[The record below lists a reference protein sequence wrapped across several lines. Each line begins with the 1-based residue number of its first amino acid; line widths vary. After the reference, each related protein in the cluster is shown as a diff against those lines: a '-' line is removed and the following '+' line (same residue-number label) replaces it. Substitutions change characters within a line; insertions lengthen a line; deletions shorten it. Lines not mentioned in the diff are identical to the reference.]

1 MLSASSVVAGSV
13 TVTDGNYTWDQTNG
27 SSNENDFG
35 VSYNS
40 GLRRVTVNYY
50 NGAAAGKTIF
60 ATYRTPSAGFSGAI
74 GDGGQPWLETAI
86 NGTAQTPRLKLLT
99 VPFASRSKIA
109 DSVSSENPKTQTDV
123 KNLSNLIQRV
133 NLTGVPMPGHYADST
148 SGGSVSGINSSFLEG
163 SSATWLSASKK
174 YSSTILLNPPTS
186 NFGWVGAWGWAVMAR
201 TSVNAQVSRI
211 TGTMSL
217 SNTYYNNAEIRFV
230 YSDNSTQSF
239 SRGSGSFDITNPSPN
254 KPVKSVEYYG
264 GTSSS
269 QAQGA
274 TISGFVSYPVSNQKR
289 FVDINLLSQGI
300 IASNICL
307 VTDNIEPQKITFQVQ
322 SGSWTSQEFNSSQ
335 DIQIPSQTPISG
347 LRIFLNYT
355 PSSASFDGAE
365 LQSYSLKYW

>member
-1 MLSASSVVAGSV
+1 M
-13 TVTDGNYTWDQTNG
+13 T
-27 SSNENDFG
+27 
-35 VSYNS
+35 
-40 GLRRVTVNYY
+40 YY
-50 NGAAAGKTIF
+50 NGAPAAGKTIS
-60 ATYRTPSAGFSGAI
+60 ATYRTPSAGVSGAI
-74 GDGGQPWLETAI
+74 GNGGQPWLETTL
-86 NGTAQTPRLKLLT
+86 NGTAQTPRQKVLT

-123 KNLSNLIQRV
+123 KHLSNLIQRV
-133 NLTGVPMPGHYADST
+133 NLTGIPMPGHYADST

-163 SSATWLSASKK
+163 STATWLSASKK
-174 YSSTILLNPPTS
+174 YSSAILLNPPTS
-186 NFGWVGAWGWAVMAR
+186 NFGDVGAWGWAVMAR

-217 SNTYYNNAEIRFV
+217 GNLYYNNAEIRFV
-230 YSDNSTQSF
+230 YSDNSTQGF

-264 GTSSS
+264 GTSSMQS
-269 QAQGA
+269 QRA
-274 TISGFVSYPVSNQKR
+274 TISNFVSYPVANQKR
-289 FVDINLLSQGI
+289 FVDINLSSQGI

-307 VTDNIEPQKITFQVQ
+307 VTDSMEPQKITFQVQ
-322 SGSWTSQEFNSSQ
+322 SGSWISQEFNSNQ